1 MSTPDASDAPD
12 EIKLADP
19 EPPEYDQYDGGDDAE
34 PAGRGSRQ
42 LSGVQESQF
51 LLGISFADAF
61 RAQEFLTAMTR
72 LGSLGSIRL
81 RDAVLLSKDDSGDV
95 RVRETIDPQPGRS
108 ALSGAMW
115 SGLLGLLVGG
125 PVGWIAG
132 LAVGGGVGAVTA
144 KVVDLGVP
152 DEWVDWFRVAVRDGT
167 TTVVVLAEE
176 VDLAALQDEVRRFAG
191 AELVHST
198 LPTYVIDELH
208 AALDEG

>member
-1 MSTPDASDAPD
+1 MSTPNTSDASD
-12 EIKLADP
+12 
-19 EPPEYDQYDGGDDAE
+19 E
-34 PAGRGSRQ
+34 PAWTELAPPTADAASPEFPGQPARQ

-51 LLGISFADAF
+51 LLGISFDDAF
-61 RAQEFLTAMTR
+61 RAQEFLSAMTR

-81 RDAVLLSKDDSGDV
+81 RDAVLLAKDDDGGV

-132 LAVGGGVGAVTA
+132 IAVGGGVGAVTA

-152 DEWVDWFRVAVRDGT
+152 DEWVDWFRVAVREGT
-167 TTVVVLAEE
+167 TTVVVLAED
-176 VDLAALQDEVRRFAG
+176 VDLAALQEEVRRFAG

-208 AALDEG
+208 ASLDEG